1 MSTPL
6 RQMQPGSSK
15 VASSPAKAPSPS
27 ARLSPCCSSRTS
39 PLPARSRS
47 ARRSLQVNAFLTQ
60 QNPFIR
66 VGFGSNNSSKDVVSS
81 RLLELRNRSDEA
93 DREFLR
99 ERAEAGD
106 RRGSEEGAGDRPE
119 GAGGK
124 DDQPGTMALAGGGV
138 VTPRSLRF
146 MVADP
151 KPEIKLLHRFKA
163 GATDHAFWQGFVNKC
178 RMAWG
183 VFFPPAPGLKPRPRG
198 ISAWANKMGMLLK
211 GSVPA
216 DSAKLVRG
224 RSYKEVVMSRLQMVL
239 IADRCGVSPEQLL
252 GMKEQTLVALA
263 EYMESTGAG
272 AIDNDLQQLEVQVS
286 ALKPNGERV
295 TMTIGFADM
304 LSDEELRDPLSYHYE
319 YEDPD
324 DYFLPEEDD
333 GRVAEI
339 AEAPAAG
346 LAAVRVSAETVSSAP
361 AGAAQASAAE

>member
-1 MSTPL
+1 
-6 RQMQPGSSK
+6 MQPGASK
-15 VASSPAKAPSPS
+15 VASSPGKAPSPS
-27 ARLSPCCSSRTS
+27 ARVPTCCSSRTS
-39 PLPARSRS
+39 PVPARSRS

-66 VGFGSNNSSKDVVSS
+66 IGFGSGGSSKEVVSN

-99 ERAEAGD
+99 ERGDASD
-106 RRGSEEGAGDRPE
+106 RRGSEEEVGPRPDGADGEDN
-119 GAGGK
+119 
-124 DDQPGTMALAGGGV
+124 QPGPIALASGGV

-163 GATDHAFWQGFVNKC
+163 GAPDQAFWQGFANKC

-183 VFFPPAPGLKPRPRG
+183 VLFPPSPGLKPRPRG
-198 ISAWANKMGMLLK
+198 IGAWANKMGMLLK

-252 GMKEQTLVALA
+252 GMKEQTLMALA
-263 EYMESTGAG
+263 EYMETTGAG
-272 AIDNDLQQLEVQVS
+272 ALDNDLQQLEVQVS

-319 YEDPD
+319 DEDPD

-333 GRVAEI
+333 GRVADI

-346 LAAVRVSAETVSSAP
+346 LAAVRVSAETVAP
-361 AGAAQASAAE
+361 AAAGSAEGDAAE

>member
-1 MSTPL
+1 MHSCA
-6 RQMQPGSSK
+6 K
-15 VASSPAKAPSPS
+15 V
-27 ARLSPCCSSRTS
+27 LTCSFDCRG
-39 PLPARSRS
+39 
-47 ARRSLQVNAFLTQ
+47 VNAFLTQ

-66 VGFGSNNSSKDVVSS
+66 VGFGSGGSSKDVVSN
-81 RLLELRNRSDEA
+81 RLQELRNRSDEA

-99 ERAEAGD
+99 ERGEAGD
-106 RRGSEEGAGDRPE
+106 QRGSEEEAGPRPE
-119 GAGGK
+119 GVDGEDGQSGA
-124 DDQPGTMALAGGGV
+124 MALAGGGV

-163 GATDHAFWQGFVNKC
+163 GGPDQAFWQGFVQKC

-183 VFFPPAPGLKPRPRG
+183 VFFPPTPGLKPRPRG
-198 ISAWANKMGMLLK
+198 IGAWANKMGMLLK

-216 DSAKLVRG
+216 DNTKLVRG

-263 EYMESTGAG
+263 EYMETTGAG

-319 YEDPD
+319 DEDPD
-324 DYFLPEEDD
+324 DYFLPEEDND
-333 GRVAEI
+333 RVADI

-346 LAAVRVSAETVSSAP
+346 LAAVRVSAETV
-361 AGAAQASAAE
+361 ASAAAGGVETE